1 MSDNTGTSNAA
12 DPQRKGVLQDSI
24 YATIKE
30 RIIDGDIPP
39 GGLIVESSLSDEF
52 GTSRTPIRE
61 ALLRLQRDRLVTI
74 YPRQGTFAS
83 QISLKSVYE
92 IFEIRLMIE
101 PAVARQICPTIDIER
116 IEEFRRHFSD
126 NSLAESSYK
135 TWFHMDRDFH
145 DFLIQSTENE
155 TLIRTYQDI
164 MDLHLRVRILAGKTP
179 SRATHTNNE
188 HLKILDAFTN
198 RDPDT
203 AENYMRSHI
212 IASREAAVK
221 LDRF

>member
-1 MSDNTGTSNAA
+1 MTGNIGSSSTSDS
-12 DPQRKGVLQDSI
+12 QRKGGLQDSI
-24 YATIKE
+24 YVTIKE
-30 RIIDGDIPP
+30 RIIDGEIPA
-39 GGLIVESSLSDEF
+39 GGLIVESSLSEEF

-74 YPRQGTFAS
+74 FPRQGTFAS

-101 PAVARQICPTIDIER
+101 PAVARQICPSIDIDR
-116 IEEFRRHFSD
+116 IDEFRKQFSD

-135 TWFHMDRDFH
+135 TWFHMDREFH
-145 DFLIQSTENE
+145 DFLIESTENE

-164 MDLHLRVRILAGKTP
+164 MDQHLRVRILAGKTP
-179 SRATHTNNE
+179 SRASHTNNE
-188 HLKILDAFTN
+188 HLKILDAFAN

>member
-1 MSDNTGTSNAA
+1 MIANTDVTSNTEGI
-12 DPQRKGVLQDSI
+12 RKGGLQDSI

-30 RIIDGDIPP
+30 RIIDGEIPP
-39 GGLIVESSLSDEF
+39 GGLIVESSLSEEF

-74 YPRQGTFAS
+74 FPRQGTFAS

-101 PAVARQICPTIDIER
+101 PAVARQICPTVDLEK
-116 IEEFRRHFSD
+116 IEEFRIKFSD
-126 NSLAESSYK
+126 QSLAESSYK
-135 TWFHMDRDFH
+135 TWFYMDRRFH
-145 DFLIQSTENE
+145 DFLIESSENE

-164 MDLHLRVRILAGKTP
+164 MDLHLRVRILAGKSP
-179 SRATHTNNE
+179 SRASHTNSE
-188 HLKILDAFTN
+188 HLRILDAFAR
-198 RDPDT
+198 RDADT
-203 AENYMRSHI
+203 AESFMRSHI